1 MNREIKN
8 KIINTYRPKFI
19 VLIVFVMFL
28 FSGISVVKA
37 QTVPLNF
44 DDADAVGVGTVGS
57 SYDYNPNTGTGRVD
71 PPIDFTVPQEYL
83 QNQTAITS
91 NDAAPPKAIVID
103 ESGAS
108 NASANRSNTGATPS
122 TAGQT
127 QQAQSVGY
135 CVGGQLLARL
145 FTSAISST
153 IKEVG
158 KSFVT
163 DTAETVSKVP
173 TTFGGTE
180 AARNI
185 ESNTNAQT
193 GTFIMGKQIGLGWDG
208 VAWCIIN
215 TVIDYIVNSTIQWAN
230 SGFKGNPAFIRN
242 PEQFFKQLA
251 DREAASFIQE
261 LAYNKTGINVCAPF
275 RVVIATGLAGSYNGL
290 NNYARYNSCSLS
302 QMQQN
307 AMQSGKYTITTPTDW
322 IALTKP
328 QNNVYYSYISAG
340 DELSKRVNVKRNTA
354 TFDLT
359 INRGFLSYKKC
370 KDDSKPES
378 RTNPCDTITP
388 GSVIADSLSQTLNI
402 PRERLVSAQK
412 FDQMV
417 DAVVNNLIKIAL
429 SKALEEVTGKEA
441 SQAAASDYYTA
452 VANYSTGY
460 GTEYSGG
467 GYTGGGATVGN
478 PSGGGGTLANNAL
491 LVSNPDGT
499 YSMTTSRLALDTDGV
514 DDPGVDPKTHQS
526 KTSYGHGLSTYDNY
540 VVTPC
545 QSPVKMGTLVIITDP
560 LRGVRT
566 TAIVGDC
573 GGSQG
578 YGEVSIGVARTFNIY
593 PGGDRINSITLQFD
607 YTNKQATSIPKGPGR

>member
-1 MNREIKN
+1 MNRELKN
-8 KIINTYRPKFI
+8 KTINTYRPKFI

-28 FSGISVVKA
+28 F
-37 QTVPLNF
+37 F
-44 DDADAVGVGTVGS
+44 GVGYSLVGAQATPYIDTS
-57 SYDYNPNTGTGRVD
+57 GDFGNTAWDATPD
-71 PPIDFTVPQEYL
+71 ISTYKTSP
-83 QNQTAITS
+83 NQTDTT
-91 NDAAPPKAIVID
+91 APPKAIVID

-127 QQAQSVGY
+127 RQAQSVGY

-153 IKEVG
+153 IKDVG

-208 VAWCIIN
+208 VAWCIVN

-275 RVVIATGLAGSYNGL
+275 RVVIATGLTGSYNGL

-370 KDDSKPES
+370 KDDGKPES

-441 SQAAASDYYTA
+441 SQANRSDYYTA

-460 GTEYSGG
+460 GTEYNNNG

-514 DDPGVDPKTHQS
+514 DDPGVDPTTHQS
-526 KTSYGHGLSTYDNY
+526 QTSYGHGLSTYDNY